1 MSPMLKLILSRLVRM
16 AATLLAVSALT
27 FFMVQLLPGDPVDLK
42 IPPEAQNDQ
51 VRVAEIRE
59 ELGLNR
65 PVIVQ
70 YASWLGDITTGDLGN
85 SYITDQPV
93 INIMRERLPITLE
106 LAAVAIIFAV
116 VLAIPLGVL
125 SAYKQGRAPDKFISA
140 GLQIGLSIP
149 NFVVGVFV
157 IWLFAERLGWFPAT
171 GWTRLTDSVTGN
183 IRGVILPAFSLA
195 LIDLAVF
202 SRLVRSDMISTLE
215 ENYVLSAKAK
225 GMSDGY
231 ILFRHALRPSSLSL
245 VTIVAL
251 NLGGLIGGTV
261 VIEQLFAMGGIGRQL
276 IDSILRRDYIVIQG
290 ITVFIATVYVVLNT
304 MVDFVYLA
312 IDPRIRAGKR

>member
-1 MSPMLKLILSRLVRM
+1 
-16 AATLLAVSALT
+16 LLAVSALT

-42 IPPEAQNDQ
+42 IPPEAQQDQ
-51 VRVAEIRE
+51 EAVARIRE

-125 SAYKQGRAPDKFISA
+125 SAYKQGRAPDKLISA
-140 GLQIGLSIP
+140 GLQMGLSIP

-157 IWLFAERLGWFPAT
+157 IWLFAEKLGWFPAT

-183 IRGVILPAFSLA
+183 IKGVVLPAFSLA

-215 ENYVLSAKAK
+215 ENYILSAKAK

-312 IDPRIRAGKR
+312 IDPRIRAGKS